1 MVANETQKDLEALA
15 GFVLPLAEQLL
26 KTQQGFHPYG
36 GIMAGDGTMKGFTA
50 DEEEE
55 SEERKS
61 QRTVDALTDA
71 FRKMGQE
78 GSAKASV
85 IVCDVR
91 VTPPGT
97 KTETDA
103 VLLILDHVDNYSA
116 EIYMPYQVAAGSELI
131 FGEMFG
137 TPGQRQIFSLS

>member
-1 MVANETQKDLEALA
+1 MVANQTQKDLEALA

-36 GIMAGDGTMKGFTA
+36 GIMAGDGTMKGFTT
-50 DEEEE
+50 DEEEG
-55 SEERKS
+55 EERKS
-61 QRTVDALTDA
+61 QQTVDALTDA
-71 FRKMGQE
+71 FRRMGQE

-97 KTETDA
+97 NSETDA

-116 EIYMPYQVAAGSELI
+116 EIYMPYQFAPESDLV

-137 TPGQRQIFSLS
+137 TPGQRQVFSLP

>member
-1 MVANETQKDLEALA
+1 MVANQTQKDLEALA
-15 GFVLPLAEQLL
+15 GFVLPLAEQQL
-26 KTQQGFHPYG
+26 KAQQGFHPYG

-50 DEEEE
+50 DEEEG
-55 SEERKS
+55 EERKS
-61 QRTVDALTDA
+61 QQTVDALTDA

-103 VLLILDHVDNYSA
+103 VLLILDHVDDYSA
-116 EIYMPYQVAAGSELI
+116 EIYMPYHFDGGSELV

-137 TPGQRQIFSLS
+137 TPGQRTIFCLS